1 MHPSRR
7 RFLHHLTSAS
17 GLALAS
23 SHVPGAV
30 GHVLGRGADAA
41 GPTAQANPFRGAS
54 AGAEREIEGVTV
66 CWCPAG
72 RFLMGSPAAEPGRR
86 PDEAQV
92 EVILGSG
99 FWTARHEVT
108 QGQWRR
114 VIGEFPDQLPSARF
128 GEGDEVPAYWITFDE
143 AEAFCAELSRRGHR
157 SGSLPRDWEFRLP
170 TEAQWEYACRA
181 GTGTAT
187 AFGDSMGRHQA
198 NFAGET
204 EDRAVRALGS
214 ASRVGR
220 YPANRWGLHDM
231 HGNVWEWCRDYY
243 HAQLPG
249 GTDPDLREQ
258 KGVRNR
264 DGTYSR
270 VRRGGAWIEPGWACR
285 SACRLRY
292 ESHRR
297 SDHIGFRVVAV
308 ERPAGR

>member
-1 MHPSRR
+1 M
-7 RFLHHLTSAS
+7 
-17 GLALAS
+17 
-23 SHVPGAV
+23 
-30 GHVLGRGADAA
+30 
-41 GPTAQANPFRGAS
+41 
-54 AGAEREIEGVTV
+54 
-66 CWCPAG
+66 
-72 RFLMGSPAAEPGRR
+72 MGSPRDEPERR
-86 PDEAQV
+86 PFETQV
-92 EVILGSG
+92 EVTLSHG
-99 FWTARHEVT
+99 FWMGRYEVT
-108 QGQWRR
+108 QGEWTR
-114 VIGEFPDQLPSARF
+114 VIGALPGELNEKAGIGDDFPLYNVNYA
-128 GEGDEVPAYWITFDE
+128 E
-143 AEAFCAELSRRGHR
+143 AQAFCAKLTELARAENL
-157 SGSLPRDWEFRLP
+157 LPEGWAFRLP

-187 AFGDSMGRHQA
+187 AFGDSMARHQA

-214 ASRVGR
+214 ASRVGS